1 MPSLCEPVRYGD
13 LVVGALRRFPERVAF
28 GHDGREITYAA
39 AADMLARWVGV
50 LRRRGFGPGQGLG
63 ILSGNRPEVWL
74 GQSAA
79 PLCGGRYT
87 ALHPL
92 GSLDDHRY
100 ACDDAEIAV
109 LLVDPAYAER
119 AAALTE
125 RCPSVRAV
133 LTFGPAGV
141 RKKDMIV
148 SGGFN
153 VFPRE
158 IEDVL
163 ASNPSVSAAAVI
175 GVPDDR
181 WGEAVKALVVLK
193 PGATADPAELIA
205 LVRDR
210 KGPVYA
216 PKSLELVDALP
227 LTPVGKADKR
237 ALRAR
242 YWAGRQRQIN

>member
-1 MPSLCEPVRYGD
+1 MAVRDAAGFLYIVD
-13 LVVGALRRFPERVAF
+13 RR
-28 GHDGREITYAA
+28 
-39 AADMLARWVGV
+39 
-50 LRRRGFGPGQGLG
+50 
-63 ILSGNRPEVWL
+63 
-74 GQSAA
+74 
-79 PLCGGRYT
+79 
-87 ALHPL
+87 
-92 GSLDDHRY
+92 
-100 ACDDAEIAV
+100 
-109 LLVDPAYAER
+109 
-119 AAALTE
+119 
-125 RCPSVRAV
+125 
-133 LTFGPAGV
+133 
-141 RKKDMIV
+141 KDMIV

-163 ASNPSVSAAAVI
+163 ATCPAVSAAAVI

-205 LVRDR
+205 LVRGR

-242 YWAGRQRQIN
+242 YWGGRQRQIN